1 MGGGAFINSK
11 IRKDILLSSKSFW
24 LDLDTNLLE
33 KRLIKSKNRP
43 LLNNNNLGASLRKIY
58 KERKSTYAIANYR
71 IDCKKLNVNSITNKI
86 IRLYANS

>member
-1 MGGGAFINSK
+1 
-11 IRKDILLSSKSFW
+11 
-24 LDLDTNLLE
+24 
-33 KRLIKSKNRP
+33 
-43 LLNNNNLGASLRKIY
+43 LRKIY